1 MRADGARREVQG
13 AGQLLDGM
21 WLSPQL
27 REERAT
33 GWAEGASD
41 PLRNERHVAN
51 RGGIWLLSLQNGT

>member
-41 PLRNERHVAN
+41 PLRNE
-51 RGGIWLLSLQNGT
+51 